1 MKWYVQWLYPGLKI
15 KRWLFLFSIGLM
27 TLVFGA
33 TMLMNYQ
40 IFGILEEEIFMLAY
54 QMTGNYSYTAL
65 VLFGIFLSIVGIL
78 MMMIGV
84 RKLVK
89 RFIALVVPDDQNRV
103 SRQVLG
109 RIELAKGPHIV
120 ALGGGHGLSMLLRG
134 LKILSRQVI
143 FVTAWWRWQIRKVY
157 WNNSS
162 STGLEEMASWPAT
175 AWAICSSRR

>member
-1 MKWYVQWLYPGLKI
+1 MVCTMAMPGLKI

-84 RKLVK
+84 RKTGET
-89 RFIALVVPDDQNRV
+89 FYCA
-103 SRQVLG
+103 
-109 RIELAKGPHIV
+109 
-120 ALGGGHGLSMLLRG
+120 GGAG
-134 LKILSRQVI
+134 
-143 FVTAWWRWQIRKVY
+143 
-157 WNNSS
+157 
-162 STGLEEMASWPAT
+162 
-175 AWAICSSRR
+175 